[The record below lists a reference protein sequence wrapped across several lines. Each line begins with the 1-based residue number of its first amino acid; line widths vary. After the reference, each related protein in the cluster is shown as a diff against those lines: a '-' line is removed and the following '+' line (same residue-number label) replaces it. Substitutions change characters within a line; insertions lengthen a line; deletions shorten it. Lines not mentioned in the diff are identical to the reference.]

1 MSAEPWPEGRRAAMS
16 FTFDFDAESVWL
28 AMDPDNGER
37 PGVLSVGRY
46 GAKVAM
52 PLLLALLAKHRV
64 RATFFVVGRNAELYP
79 DRIAAILDGGH
90 EIAVHGYT
98 HTPPARLS
106 PDEEE
111 AELIKARTLLE
122 AAGATITGYRSPAW
136 EVSPVTLDLLEKHG
150 FLYSSQFMDDI
161 RPYRHPGRPIVE
173 LPIQWLLDDWPH
185 FHFAPG
191 QMDRPVQTTGAVEAL
206 WREEMDGI
214 ADLGGHAVL
223 TMHPQVIGR
232 PSRLALLDRLL
243 GHYAARH
250 DLWIA
255 PCGEIAHHAARH
267 LPLASAGSSA

>member
-1 MSAEPWPEGRRAAMS
+1 MTALVWPEGRRAAVS

-28 AMDPDNGER
+28 AIDPANAER

-46 GAKVAM
+46 GAKVAV
-52 PLLLALLAKHRV
+52 PLLLALLARHGVK
-64 RATFFVVGRNAELYP
+64 ATFFVVGRNAELYP
-79 DRIAAILDGGH
+79 DRVAAILEGGH

-106 PDEEE
+106 PAAEEE
-111 AELIKARTLLE
+111 ELVKARTLLE
-122 AAGATITGYRSPAW
+122 AAGATIAGYRSPAW
-136 EVSPVTLDLLEKHG
+136 EVSPVSLDLLEKHG

-161 RPYRHPGRPIVE
+161 RPYRHSGRSLVE

-185 FHFAPG
+185 FQLAPG
-191 QMDRPVQTTGAVEAL
+191 QMERPVQTTGAVETL

-214 ADLGGHAVL
+214 AALGGYAVL

-232 PSRLALLDRLL
+232 PSRLALLDRLISY
-243 GHYAARH
+243 YAAQE

-255 PCGEIAHHAARH
+255 TCGEVARH
-267 LPLASAGSSA
+267 ADQQLQAQEHSA